1 MEIVMT
7 DRGRWAG
14 RNPAKDEL
22 RNAIWDQL
30 VADGVA
36 IGPAR
41 SHIPNFTGADNA
53 AWHMTQIPAWKTAK
67 AVKVNPD
74 SAQYSLRLRA
84 LYEGKTLY
92 CPVPEL
98 VQSAPYVRIDP
109 AVLQEK
115 GITFELAASHQG
127 YMHHGERIEFTDIP
141 ELDFCVFGSVAVT
154 RQGART
160 GKGGGF
166 ADLEAGVLNELGRIR
181 PDTPLVTSVHST
193 QVVPDGDI
201 VMMHFDCWMDY
212 VATEKELITT
222 NSQHTRPKGISWE
235 NVQPDQFESIPFLR
249 ELQANSAQ

>member
-30 VADGVA
+30 VEDGVA

-41 SHIPNFTGADNA
+41 SHIPNFTGADIA

-109 AVLQEK
+109 VALKEK

-141 ELDFCVFGSVAVT
+141 ELDFCVFGSVAAAGHQRPLHPGGAGRQHRHDGFRLLDGLRRHRT
-154 RQGART
+154 RADHHQQRSSPPQGHFLGPCAARSVRIDPIPARIA
-160 GKGGGF
+160 GRLGP
-166 ADLEAGVLNELGRIR
+166 LEHF
-181 PDTPLVTSVHST
+181 TTS
-193 QVVPDGDI
+193 
-201 VMMHFDCWMDY
+201 
-212 VATEKELITT
+212 L
-222 NSQHTRPKGISWE
+222 TR
-235 NVQPDQFESIPFLR
+235 
-249 ELQANSAQ
+249 

>member
-1 MEIVMT
+1 MN

-22 RNAIWDQL
+22 RNTIWDQL
-30 VADGVA
+30 VADGWA
-36 IGPAR
+36 IGPTR
-41 SHIPNFTGADNA
+41 SHIPNFTGADIA
-53 AWHMTQIPAWKTAK
+53 AFNIAQLPAWKAAK

-98 VQSAPYVRIDP
+98 VQEAPYVRIDP
-109 AVLQEK
+109 AALRAK
-115 GITFELAASHQG
+115 GITFELAATHQG
-127 YMHHGERIEFTDIP
+127 YMFHGERIEFTDIP

-154 RQGART
+154 RSGART

-166 ADLEAGVLNELGRIR
+166 ADLEAGLLNELGRIR

-193 QVVPDGDI
+193 QIVSDNAI
-201 VMMHFDCWMDY
+201 VMMEFDCWMDY
-212 VATEKELITT
+212 VATEQELIVTGSR
-222 NSQHTRPKGISWE
+222 NARPKGISWPH
-235 NVQPDQFESIPFLR
+235 VQPDQFESMPFLR
-249 ELQANSAQ
+249 ELRAKTQ